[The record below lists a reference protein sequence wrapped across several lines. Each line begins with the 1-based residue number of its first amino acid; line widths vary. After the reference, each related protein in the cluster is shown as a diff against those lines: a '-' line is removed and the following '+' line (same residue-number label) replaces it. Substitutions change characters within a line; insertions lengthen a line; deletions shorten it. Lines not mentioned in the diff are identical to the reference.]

1 MSFVRYNPEDSVV
14 STETVVRPMWSGDA
28 NILSTFYTSSVITS
42 SFYTNVYAEYP
53 GILTVTTSSVQFA
66 VQYGNKYGSGSNFI
80 NADVDNQLSDNSY
93 LTPTRVVY
101 GQYRTLLLGTETG
114 NFTFGGTLNAG
125 NACTASSTSGV
136 DNPNGIYIIN
146 IARNRYKEHT
156 QPGALTLKL
165 GTGLSGVI
173 LTDNSQI
180 STTNNYTT
188 AGALYYTLISGSNG
202 VAYTTANSASVYGYL
217 FPDNDIIILN
227 PTALSKSVPEG
238 GMLYNPVLT
247 DPTSLSTAVNI
258 PNSLVNIISSGS
270 YFQLQSAENV
280 SAHYFFTR
288 IKNQEF
294 NYTTNPSIIDANGNL
309 LYTTL
314 INNPQT
320 FITTVGLY
328 NDSNELLA
336 VAKLSRPLVK
346 DFTKEALIKV
356 KLDY

>member
-14 STETVVRPMWSGDA
+14 STETVVRPMWSGDNNNLA
-28 NILSTFYTSSVITS
+28 TYYTSSAITS
-42 SFYTNVYAEYP
+42 SFYVNVYAEYP
-53 GILTVTTSSVQFA
+53 GNLASTSASVQFA
-66 VQYGNKYGSGSNFI
+66 TQYGNILGSGSAYI
-80 NADVDNQLSDNSY
+80 SPSVTGQLPDSSS
-93 LTPTRVVY
+93 LTVSRVVY
-101 GQYRTLLLGTETG
+101 GQYRTLLLGTESG
-114 NFTFGGTLNAG
+114 SFTFGT
-125 NACTASSTSGV
+125 
-136 DNPNGIYIIN
+136 DNPQGIYIIN
-146 IARNRYKEHT
+146 VARNRYKEHIN
-156 QPGALTLKL
+156 PGSITLKL
-165 GTGLSGVI
+165 LNGFSQVV

-180 STTNNYTT
+180 SSTTNYTT
-188 AGALYYTLISGSNG
+188 GGTQYYTLISGSG
-202 VAYTTANSASVYGYL
+202 GTPYTTNISASVYGYL

-227 PTALSKSVPEG
+227 PTALSKSIANGGIGFTPTINAPGTNNNVPFQIYTL
-238 GMLYNPVLT
+238 M
-247 DPTSLSTAVNI
+247 SASSAVNGT
-258 PNSLVNIISSGS
+258 GS
-270 YFQLQSAENV
+270 FALQSAENV

-288 IKNQEF
+288 VKNQDF

>member
-1 MSFVRYNPEDSVV
+1 MSFVRYTPEDSVV
-14 STETVVRPMWSGDA
+14 STETVVRPMWSGDT
-28 NILSTFYTSSVITS
+28 NTLTTFYTSSVITS
-42 SFYTNVYAEYP
+42 SFYTNVYADYP
-53 GILTVTTSSVQFA
+53 GALTVTTSSVQFA
-66 VQYGNKYGSGSNFI
+66 IQYGNKYGSGSNFI
-80 NADVDNQLSDNSY
+80 NDDVTTQLPDNSY

-114 NFTFGGTLNAG
+114 DFTFGGNLNAG
-125 NACTASSTSGV
+125 NACVGVSQVGV
-136 DNPNGIYIIN
+136 DNPDGIYIIN
-146 IARNRYKEHT
+146 IARNRYKEHI
-156 QPGALTLKL
+156 QPGSLTLTL
-165 GTGLSGVI
+165 STGLAGVT

-180 STTNNYTT
+180 SSTNNYTT
-188 AGALYYTLISGSNG
+188 AGTLYYTLISGSNG
-202 VAYTTANSASVYGYL
+202 VAYAAAPSASVYGYL

-227 PTALSKSVPEG
+227 PTALSKSILEG
-238 GMLYNPVLT
+238 GISYRPSLT
-247 DPTSLSTAVNI
+247 DPTSLARANNI
-258 PNSLVNIISSGS
+258 PNSLFNIISSGS

-280 SAHYFFTR
+280 SSHYFFTR
-288 IKNQEF
+288 VKNQEF
-294 NYTTNPSIIDANGNL
+294 NYTTNPSIIDSNGNL